1 MIPEKKI
8 AIEFNGNYYHSIEA
22 GTPPGYHLM
31 KTELCEA
38 KGYRLIHIWE
48 NEWNN
53 ETKNKLIQIFEN
65 KEVIDN
71 KKLLDRSWYSIFQVQ
86 NNNVEILPPEL
97 INRNGFQVENCR
109 LFKKYFLIIKI

>member
-1 MIPEKKI
+1 
-8 AIEFNGNYYHSIEA
+8 
-22 GTPPGYHLM
+22 M
-31 KTELCEA
+31 KTELCET

-97 INRNGFQVENCR
+97 IERNGFQVENCR